1 VEVNNMVTT
10 SPALE
15 PPLMLT
21 VSDVKQLGYCAR
33 IVYYTYL
40 LGGRRPTTFKMA
52 EGTRSHEEEGRRE
65 LRRSLRAYGLDSGER
80 RFDVALRSERLGL
93 SGRLDMVIESQREVL
108 PVDFKNGTAPPG
120 RNHRYQLTAYALL
133 VEEAWRRPVRRGFI
147 ALIPARRTVPVAI
160 SPTMRAEV
168 QREIAA
174 IRAMIAAEQ
183 MPPPTRMRGRCTD
196 CEFRP
201 WCNDLD

>member
-1 VEVNNMVTT
+1 MSET
-10 SPALE
+10 
-15 PPLMLT
+15 PLMLT

-65 LRRSLRAYGLDSGER
+65 LRRSLRAYGLAEGER
-80 RFDVALRSERLGL
+80 QFDVSLRSERLGL
-93 SGRLDMVIESQREVL
+93 SGRLDMVIESGGIL
-108 PVDFKNGTAPPG
+108 FPVDFKNGTASPG

-133 VEEAWRRPVRRGFI
+133 VEERWRRPVRRGFI
-147 ALIPARRTVPVAI
+147 GLIPARRAVPVAI

-168 QREIAA
+168 RREIAA
-174 IRAMIAAEQ
+174 TREMIAAER
-183 MPPPTRMRGRCTD
+183 MPPPTRLRGRCTD
-196 CEFRP
+196 CEFRR

>member
-1 VEVNNMVTT
+1 MVTAT
-10 SPALE
+10 TPD

-65 LRRSLRAYGLDSGER
+65 LRRSLRAYGLDEGER
-80 RFDVALRSERLGL
+80 TLDVSLRSERLGL
-93 SGRLDMVIESQREVL
+93 SGRLDLVIESGGAIF

-133 VEEAWRRPVRRGFI
+133 VEEAWKRPVRRGFI
-147 ALIPARRTVPVAI
+147 GLIPDRRAVPIAI
-160 SPTMRAEV
+160 SPTMREEV
-168 QREIAA
+168 RREIGA

-183 MPPPTRMRGRCTD
+183 MPPPTRLRGRCVD
-196 CEFRP
+196 CEFRC
-201 WCNDLD
+201 WCNDLDLE